1 MHKKSKLRAFITS
14 CRFEFFPATISL
26 LFMGF
31 FWGLNTTID
40 LNSAALLLTATIVLV
55 LTNLQGIH
63 VNMLSDYELD
73 KKYKK
78 FLPAAID
85 TLGKKTF
92 KAIFL
97 IECVLSF
104 SLVLFL
110 TVFLSKI
117 ILLVLW
123 SIGFFIGLA
132 YSLGP
137 LRFKSNPVLNPISLI
152 MVLCILPMVW
162 VYFIFAPAITL
173 GFSLFCGG
181 IALGVIGLVL
191 PTELEDFPEDKAAG
205 VQNLTQML
213 GPLRS
218 SNFSICATAASVSV
232 ASVGAGL
239 AFLGT
244 GAPWLWL
251 PATLVMVIV
260 HGFVIR
266 KLFGLKKVCKR
277 YENATPNEQ
286 RKLMVKIKAIT
297 DHAPQWFGSVAW
309 SGIFAGFLLYLS
321 KILV

>member
-1 MHKKSKLRAFITS
+1 MRKKSKLRAFITS

-40 LNSAALLLTATIVLV
+40 LNSAALLLTAFVTLA
-55 LTNLQGIH
+55 LSNLQGLH
-63 VNMLSDYELD
+63 VNMLSDYEID

-117 ILLVLW
+117 VLLVLW
-123 SIGFFIGLA
+123 PIGFLIGLA
-132 YSLGP
+132 YSLKP
-137 LRFKSNPVLNPISLI
+137 LRFKSNPIFNPISLI
-152 MVLCILPMVW
+152 MVLCVLPMVW
-162 VYFIFAPAITL
+162 VYFIFASSITL

-191 PTELEDFPEDKAAG
+191 PTEIEDFPEDRAAR
-205 VQNLTQML
+205 VRNLTQAFGL
-213 GPLRS
+213 LRAS
-218 SNFSICATAASVSV
+218 KFSIYATAASVSV
-232 ASVGAGL
+232 ASLGAGL

-244 GAPWLWL
+244 GASWLWL
-251 PATLVMVIV
+251 PATLFMAIV

-266 KLFGLKKVCKR
+266 KLFGLKKLCEH
-277 YENATPNEQ
+277 YENAVPNEQ

-297 DHAPQWFGSVAW
+297 NKAPQWFGAVAW

>member
-1 MHKKSKLRAFITS
+1 MHKFGAFITS

-40 LNSAALLLTATIVLV
+40 LNSAALLLTAFVALAI
-55 LTNLQGIH
+55 TNLQGLHI
-63 VNMLSDYELD
+63 NMLSDYEVD

-78 FLPAAID
+78 FLPATID

-97 IECVLSF
+97 IECVLAF

-110 TVFLSKI
+110 TVLLSKI
-117 ILLVLW
+117 VLLVLW

-132 YSLGP
+132 YSLEP
-137 LRFKSNPVLNPISLI
+137 LRFKSNPVLNPVSLI
-152 MVLCILPMVW
+152 MVLCVLPMVW
-162 VYFIFAPAITL
+162 VYYIFAPSITL
-173 GFSLFCGG
+173 AFSLFCGG

-191 PTELEDFPEDKAAG
+191 PTEIEDFPEDKAAG
-205 VQNLTQML
+205 VRNLTQML
-213 GPLRS
+213 GLLRAS
-218 SNFSICATAASVSV
+218 KFSIYATAASVSV

-244 GAPWLWL
+244 VAQWLWL
-251 PATLVMVIV
+251 PATLFMVIV

-266 KLFGLKKVCKR
+266 KLFGLKKLCER
-277 YENATPNEQ
+277 YENATPNKQ

-297 DHAPQWFGSVAW
+297 NQAPRWFGSVAW